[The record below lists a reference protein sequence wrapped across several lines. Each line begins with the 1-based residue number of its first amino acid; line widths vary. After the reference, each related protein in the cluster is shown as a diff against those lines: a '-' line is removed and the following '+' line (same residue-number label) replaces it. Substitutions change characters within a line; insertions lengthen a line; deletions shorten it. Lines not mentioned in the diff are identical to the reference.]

1 MIATIQQVSK
11 SLQRYLPFIILADLL
26 AAIAVGSWYPDL
38 VHSLKPLIPYGM
50 MLMLVPIM
58 MGIAIRELK
67 QIATDKKVILI
78 AVLINFV
85 LSPVVAYLWAELFFT
100 ALDPKFIAGWILKL
114 IVPCSGMMV
123 AWTGLSGGK
132 TEAALIVQVL
142 SFLVAIVAIPFWLT
156 LLAGKFVVIDFWFI
170 AQQIFWIII
179 LPMIV
184 GIGAREGLIIPRYG
198 KERFNQDI
206 KPFLPPLASIAMVFV
221 IFVAVSGESRL
232 ILQNLNLFW
241 ILAVS
246 VFIVYP
252 LLFLVSIGVAKM
264 FGLSYEYAIA
274 IGFGTTAKN
283 HGITL
288 ALATTTFGGLAVLPP
303 SVVPMFQVLL
313 MLGIWKS
320 SPWVK
325 RYFEKQGSPA

>member
-1 MIATIQQVSK
+1 MIQQVSK
-11 SLQRYLPFIILADLL
+11 YLQRYLPFIILVDLL
-26 AAIAVGSWYPDL
+26 AAIAVGSRYPDL

-85 LSPVVAYLWAELFFT
+85 LSPVIAYLWAELFFSG
-100 ALDPKFIAGWILKL
+100 LDPKFIAGWILKL
-114 IVPCSGMMV
+114 TVPCSGMMV

-156 LLAGKFVVIDFWFI
+156 ILAGKFVVIDFWFI

-184 GIGAREGLIIPRYG
+184 GIGAREGLIIPKYG
-198 KERFNQDI
+198 KEVFNKEI
-206 KPFLPPLASIAMVFV
+206 KPFLPPLASIAMFFV
-221 IFVAVSGESRL
+221 IFVAVSGESVL
-232 ILQNLNLFW
+232 ILNNLNLFW

-252 LLFLVSIGVAKM
+252 LLFLVSIFVAKS
-264 FGLSYEYAIA
+264 FGLSYESGIA
-274 IGFGTTAKN
+274 IGFATTAKN

-288 ALATTTFGGLAVLPP
+288 ALAATTFGGLAVLPP
-303 SVVPMFQVLL
+303 SIVPMFQVLL
-313 MLGIWKS
+313 MLGIWKL

-325 RYFEKQGSPA
+325 TYFEK

>member
-1 MIATIQQVSK
+1 MIRQVSK
-11 SLQRYLPFIILADLL
+11 YLQRYLPLIIFADLA
-26 AAIAVGSWYPDL
+26 AAITIGSWNPDL
-38 VHSLKPLIPYGM
+38 VHSLKRLIPYGM
-50 MLMLVPIM
+50 MLMLIPIM

-85 LSPVVAYLWAELFFT
+85 LSPVIAYLWAELFFT

-114 IVPCSGMMV
+114 TVPCSGMMV

-132 TEAALIVQVL
+132 AETALIVQVL

-170 AQQIFWIII
+170 GKQIFWIII

-198 KERFNQDI
+198 KERFNQEI
-206 KPFLPPLASIAMVFV
+206 KPFLPPLASIAMFFV
-221 IFVAVSGESRL
+221 IFVVVSGESAM
-232 ILQNLNLFW
+232 ILKNLDLLW
-241 ILAVS
+241 ILAIS

-252 LLFLVSIGVAKM
+252 LLFLISIFVAKKS
-264 FGLSYEYAIA
+264 GLSYEYGIA
-274 IGFGTTAKN
+274 IGFATTAKN

-288 ALATTTFGGLAVLPP
+288 ALAATTFGGLSVLPP

-313 MLGIWKS
+313 MLGIWKF

-325 RYFEKQGSPA
+325 KYFEKQGALA

>member
-1 MIATIQQVSK
+1 MIQQVSRY
-11 SLQRYLPFIILADLL
+11 LQRYLPLIIFVDLL

-50 MLMLVPIM
+50 MLMLIPIM

-85 LSPVVAYLWAELFFT
+85 LSPVIAYLWAELFF
-100 ALDPKFIAGWILKL
+100 AGIDPGFIAGWILKL
-114 IVPCSGMMV
+114 TVPCSGMMV

-132 TEAALIVQVL
+132 TETALIVQVL

-156 LLAGKFVVIDFWFI
+156 VLAGKFVVIDFWFI

-184 GIGAREGLIIPRYG
+184 GIGAREGLIIPKYG
-198 KERFNQDI
+198 KEVFNKEI
-206 KPFLPPLASIAMVFV
+206 KPFLPPLSSIAMFFV
-221 IFVAVSGESRL
+221 IFVAVSGESVL
-232 ILQNLNLFW
+232 ILNNLNLFW
-241 ILAVS
+241 ILAAS

-252 LLFLVSIGVAKM
+252 LLFLISIFVAKKS
-264 FGLSYEYAIA
+264 GLSYEYGIA

-313 MLGIWKS
+313 MLGIWKL

-325 RYFEKQGSPA
+325 RYFEKHKAPV

>member
-1 MIATIQQVSK
+1 MIQNLSK
-11 SLQRYLPFIILADLL
+11 YLQKYLPLIIFVDLL
-26 AAIAVGSWYPDL
+26 VAMAVGSRYPDL

-85 LSPVVAYLWAELFFT
+85 LSPLVAYLWAELFF
-100 ALDPKFIAGWILKL
+100 ASLDPKFIAGWILKL
-114 IVPCSGMMV
+114 TVPCSGMMV

-132 TEAALIVQVL
+132 TETALIVQVL

-156 LLAGKFVVIDFWFI
+156 VLAGKFVVIDFWFI
-170 AQQIFWIII
+170 AQQIFWIIV

-184 GIGAREGLIIPRYG
+184 GIGAREGLIIPKYG
-198 KERFNQDI
+198 KEVFNKDI
-206 KPFLPPLASIAMVFV
+206 KPFLPPLASIAMFFV
-221 IFVAVSGESRL
+221 IFVAVSGEAVL
-232 ILQNLNLFW
+232 ILNNLNLFW
-241 ILAVS
+241 ILAAS
-246 VFIVYP
+246 VFVVYP
-252 LLFLVSIGVAKM
+252 LLFLGSIFVSKQ
-264 FGLSYEYAIA
+264 FGLSYEYGIA

-288 ALATTTFGGLAVLPP
+288 ALATTTFGGLSVLPP

-313 MLGIWKS
+313 MLGIWKL

-325 RYFEKQGSPA
+325 RYFEKYGSPE